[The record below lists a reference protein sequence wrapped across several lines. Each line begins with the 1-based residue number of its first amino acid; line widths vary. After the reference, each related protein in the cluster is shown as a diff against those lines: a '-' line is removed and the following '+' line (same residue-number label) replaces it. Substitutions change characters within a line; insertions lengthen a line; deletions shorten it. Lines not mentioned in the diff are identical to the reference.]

1 MREIDDQCARRI
13 FWHRRL
19 ILGQSAQTAMPTQ
32 MRSRAV
38 NMRMPNV
45 VSLISF
51 LRSEVD
57 ACDPDYN
64 THYEGESG
72 QETAS
77 AEEDTY
83 ERGGDGSSTDLA
95 KVVCYSCAFF

>member
-1 MREIDDQCARRI
+1 
-13 FWHRRL
+13 
-19 ILGQSAQTAMPTQ
+19 
-32 MRSRAV
+32 
-38 NMRMPNV
+38 MRMPNV
-45 VSLISF
+45 VWLMSF

-64 THYEGESG
+64 TYHKGESG

-83 ERGGDGSSTDLA
+83 EGGGDGSRTDLA
-95 KVVCYSCAFF
+95 KVVCYSSAFF

>member
-1 MREIDDQCARRI
+1 
-13 FWHRRL
+13 
-19 ILGQSAQTAMPTQ
+19 MPTQ
-32 MRSRAV
+32 MTSRAV

-45 VSLISF
+45 VWLMSF
-51 LRSEVD
+51 LRGEVN

-64 THYEGESG
+64 TYHEGESG

-83 ERGGDGSSTDLA
+83 EGGGNGRRSDLA
-95 KVVCYSCAFF
+95 KVVCHSGTFF